1 MKRDEEF
8 RTHSRKKKKGVGFSL
23 FFFLLEVKN
32 VAILYTKSIFTHA
45 QILSEANFAK
55 QRRFGVLFTQRRGV
69 LFRTRRRQRSRGALG
84 TRRVLRFSFFLER
97 CVCAIRCDLFRPRER
112 REIPFRCALTLS
124 LSSFFLSLIIIITT
138 NTTSKTVLDGCSGDR
153 FRTLDGFIPRRVGR
167 SRLGER
173 HFRPLRFHP
182 SAERNQRIAVRG
194 DERDGIS
201 SGWRDRSRRR
211 FDRHLGT
218 IRGRERTDVN
228 RRRMVRA

>member
-1 MKRDEEF
+1 MLAGLSWYAKRSFFIF
-8 RTHSRKKKKGVGFSL
+8 RVTFDLIRFDLFPVKKG
-23 FFFLLEVKN
+23 
-32 VAILYTKSIFTHA
+32 
-45 QILSEANFAK
+45 
-55 QRRFGVLFTQRRGV
+55 
-69 LFRTRRRQRSRGALG
+69 
-84 TRRVLRFSFFLER
+84 
-97 CVCAIRCDLFRPRER
+97 
-112 REIPFRCALTLS
+112 EIPFSCALTLS
-124 LSSFFLSLIIIITT
+124 PLFFLSLSHLLLLLLTP
-138 NTTSKTVLDGCSGDR
+138 SKTVLDGCSGDR

-182 SAERNQRIAVRG
+182 GAERNQGIAVRG

>member
-1 MKRDEEF
+1 MLAGRSRYATRSSFLIFF
-8 RTHSRKKKKGVGFSL
+8 RTMFD
-23 FFFLLEVKN
+23 
-32 VAILYTKSIFTHA
+32 
-45 QILSEANFAK
+45 
-55 QRRFGVLFTQRRGV
+55 
-69 LFRTRRRQRSRGALG
+69 
-84 TRRVLRFSFFLER
+84 
-97 CVCAIRCDLFRPRER
+97 AIRCDLFLPRER
-112 REIPFRCALTLS
+112 REIPFRRALTLS
-124 LSSFFLSLIIIITT
+124 PLFFLSLSLIIIIITT

-182 SAERNQRIAVRG
+182 STQRNQGRAVRG